1 MISIPSLSFLPAVV
15 TVMTVAFF
23 LSFLRIIKGP
33 TAGDRFIALDAA
45 TTITTALLVVLGVV
59 YDRVWLI
66 DVAIIYALLSFIAVI
81 AIARY
86 LEGGL

>member
-1 MISIPSLSFLPAVV
+1 MIDISFLPAVV
-15 TVMTVAFF
+15 TVITFAF
-23 LSFLRIIKGP
+23 LVSFFRIIKGP

-45 TTITTALLVVLGVV
+45 TTITTALLAILAVI
-59 YDRVWLI
+59 YDREWLI
-66 DVAIIYALLSFIAVI
+66 DVAIIYALLSFIAII

>member
-1 MISIPSLSFLPAVV
+1 MIELSFLPTIV
-15 TVMTVAFF
+15 TIITIAFL
-23 LSFLRIIKGP
+23 LSFFRIIKGP

-45 TTITTALLVVLGVV
+45 TTITTALLALLGVM
-59 YDRVWLI
+59 YERMWLI

>member
-1 MISIPSLSFLPAVV
+1 MIFEGSFFTAVVIVITFAFLLSF
-15 TVMTVAFF
+15 F
-23 LSFLRIIKGP
+23 RIVKGP

-45 TTITTALLVVLGVV
+45 TTITTALLALLGVV
-59 YDRVWLI
+59 YNRVWLI
-66 DVAIIYALLSFIAVI
+66 DVAIIYALLSFIAII

>member
-1 MISIPSLSFLPAVV
+1 MITEFLPAVV
-15 TVMTVAFF
+15 TVVTIAF
-23 LSFLRIIKGP
+23 LVSFFRVVKGP

-45 TTITTALLVVLGVV
+45 TTITTALLALLGVM
-59 YDRVWLI
+59 YNREWLI
-66 DVAIIYALLSFIAVI
+66 DVAIIYALLSFVAII

>member
-1 MISIPSLSFLPAVV
+1 MIEISFLEAIVIVITTAFLLSFFRV
-15 TVMTVAFF
+15 
-23 LSFLRIIKGP
+23 IKGP
-33 TAGDRFIALDAA
+33 TTGDRVIALDAA
-45 TTITTALLVVLGVV
+45 TTITTALLVILAAV
-59 YDRVWLI
+59 YQREWLI

>member
-1 MISIPSLSFLPAVV
+1 MMELSFLQGAVFV
-15 TVMTVAFF
+15 ISFAFL
-23 LSFLRIIKGP
+23 LSFLRAVKGP
-33 TAGDRFIALDAA
+33 TAGDRVIALDAA

-59 YDRVWLI
+59 YNRTWLI